1 MSAYAEETRALLADD
16 RVLAALAYAVG
27 TLAACLVAVLLA
39 ERFTGRRRVPPV
51 VEP

>member
-16 RVLAALAYAVG
+16 RVLTAAAYAGG

-39 ERFTGRRRVPPV
+39 ERVSGRPPS
-51 VEP
+51 